1 MPLNSLSDY
10 AVIFLIPIGY
20 YTYAYL
26 RDTENPSQQNPR
38 SRWYQRNRTILNK
51 LQIIWTVAPLCIL
64 LFSFINGTYSLEQI
78 ALPWYVVSFFT
89 LVGSFF
95 YYGLI
100 SKKYFDFDIRH
111 SGWLKSFII
120 GWEWAYFSTIL
131 PIIFLLANQIDFILN
146 WHLLVWFFIKNWMFC
161 TANAILFDIKDYP
174 TDANNQLRT
183 FVVSFGIKKTIYL
196 IIIPML
202 LAGIASFSLFSY
214 TMDFHLGRYLIN
226 LIPFLATILIALS
239 LKKERKI
246 LFYLII
252 IDGVLLFKAICGIIG
267 TLI

>member
-1 MPLNSLSDY
+1 MPLNSISDY
-10 AVIFLIPIGY
+10 TVIFLLPIGY

-26 RDTENPSQQNPR
+26 RETEKQSQQNPR
-38 SRWYQRNRTILNK
+38 SRWYQRNRFILKK
-51 LQIIWTVAPLCIL
+51 LEIIWTAVPLCIL
-64 LFSFINGTYSLEQI
+64 FYSFFAGTYRLEKI
-78 ALPWYVVSFFT
+78 AFPWYVISFLT
-89 LVGSFF
+89 LVGALF

-100 SKKYFDFDIRH
+100 SKKYFGFDIRH

-131 PIIFLLANQIDFILN
+131 PIIFLQANQIEFVLN

-174 TDANNQLRT
+174 TDANDQLRT
-183 FVVSFGIKKTIYL
+183 FVVSFGIQKTIYF
-196 IIIPML
+196 IFIPML
-202 LAGIASFSLFSY
+202 LAGIVSFSLFSY
-214 TMDFHLGRYLIN
+214 TMDFHLDRYLIN
-226 LIPFLATILIALS
+226 LIPFLASILIALS